1 MGGRFGVAFP
11 PAIDPAISP
20 RAGFSRGGQPLSYN
34 RAPAADLAPWIGR
47 FYATYVDAP
56 AGHQFDCGIFNDC
69 SMARIQ
75 LRGEWVAQT
84 ADGTRRIG
92 RAALLFGPQ
101 SRVMRVAV
109 EGGFTSIGFS
119 FRPGTGYALHGHHMK
134 QLVDRLVPGEE
145 YGWPVEQAMDALD
158 QCKDGEAAVDCLEEL
173 TRSLIHRHGARLPDP
188 LTAQFE
194 LIALTNPAQSIAEC
208 ARACGVDRKKLERV
222 VLRDFGMSPKQVLR
236 RARALDMAAWLHG
249 VADADEGNDLAL
261 RYYDQ
266 SHLIREFSDLFGMSP
281 GQFVSRPLP
290 ILTLALESRQA
301 HRLETLARL
310 APGAKR
316 PWQ

>member
-1 MGGRFGVAFP
+1 M
-11 PAIDPAISP
+11 
-20 RAGFSRGGQPLSYN
+20 SYN

-75 LRGEWVAQT
+75 LRGEWAAET
-84 ADGTRRIG
+84 ADGTRHIG

-119 FRPGTGYALHGHHMK
+119 FRPGTGYALHGVHMN
-134 QLVDRLVPGEE
+134 QLVDRLVPGERF
-145 YGWPVEQAMDALD
+145 GWPVEQAMAALD
-158 QCKDGEAAVDCLEEL
+158 QCPDAEAAVDCLEDMA
-173 TRSLIHRHGARLPDP
+173 RNLIHGFGAKLPDP
-188 LTAQFE
+188 LATAFE
-194 LIALTNPAQSIAEC
+194 LIALTNPAQTIAEC
-208 ARACGVDRKKLERV
+208 ARACGVDRKRLERV
-222 VLRDFGMSPKQVLR
+222 VLRDFGLSPKQVLR
-236 RARALDMAAWLHG
+236 RARALDMAAWLRG

-281 GQFVSRPLP
+281 KQFVARPLP

>member
-1 MGGRFGVAFP
+1 MAFP

-47 FYATYVDAP
+47 FYATYIDAP
-56 AGHQFDCGIFNDC
+56 PGHQFDCGIFNDC

-75 LRGEWVAQT
+75 LRGDWVAET
-84 ADGTRRIG
+84 ADGTQRIG
-92 RAALLFGPQ
+92 RAALMFGPQ

-119 FRPGTGYALHGHHMK
+119 FRPGTGYALHGQHMRT
-134 QLVDRLVPGEE
+134 LVDRLVPGEQF
-145 YGWPVEQAMDALD
+145 GWPVQQAMDALD
-158 QCKDGEAAVDCLEEL
+158 QCEDGETAVSLLEDIVRRFIQYKGAPEPDAL
-173 TRSLIHRHGARLPDP
+173 TV
-188 LTAQFE
+188 QFE
-194 LIALTNPAQSIAEC
+194 LIALTNPAQTIAEC

-222 VLRDFGMSPKQVLR
+222 VLRDFGLSPKQVLR
-236 RARALDMAAWLHG
+236 RARALDMAAWLRG
-249 VADADEGNDLAL
+249 VADAEEGNDLAL

-281 GQFVSRPLP
+281 KQFVTRPLP

-310 APGAKR
+310 APGARR

>member
-1 MGGRFGVAFP
+1 M
-11 PAIDPAISP
+11 
-20 RAGFSRGGQPLSYN
+20 SYN
-34 RAPAADLAPWIGR
+34 RAPPADLAPWIGR

-56 AGHQFDCGIFNDC
+56 ADHQFDCGIFNDC

-75 LRGEWVAQT
+75 LRGDWVAET
-84 ADGTRRIG
+84 ADGTRHIG
-92 RAALLFGPQ
+92 RAALMFGPQ

-109 EGGFTSIGFS
+109 QGGFTSIGFS
-119 FRPGTGYALHGHHMK
+119 FRPGTGYALHGQHMN
-134 QLVDRLVPGEE
+134 QLVDRLVPGERF
-145 YGWPVEQAMDALD
+145 GWPVDHVLAMLEG
-158 QCKDGEAAVDCLEEL
+158 CEDGETAVNLLEGVV
-173 TRSLIHRHGARLPDP
+173 RQFIQRNGAREPDP

-222 VLRDFGMSPKQVLR
+222 VLRDFGLSPKQVLR
-236 RARALDMAAWLHG
+236 RARALDLAAWLRG

-281 GQFVSRPLP
+281 RQFVSRPLP